1 MEMITGNLAS
11 KIPLKYVLEY
21 RIVPLEEEEQS
32 IKVGAYKRNIV
43 ILKESLEFILNKRIQ
58 FIFME
63 EEAVER
69 IIRIYYDHKTFLSG
83 ISKGQY
89 DSEEGQKLPI
99 VELCDYIIEKGIKDG
114 VSDIHIEPKK
124 EELLIKHRINGS
136 LILVNVIEGVYS
148 DGILRRFKALAN
160 MNIAERRVPQD
171 GKLLYSYENKSINI
185 RLGTMPVIYGE
196 KLVMRFLFTQEKVKG
211 LDDLSFQ
218 REQLKSIQ
226 NMLRHK
232 NGIILITGPTGSG
245 KTTTLYSII
254 EELKR
259 DDINICT
266 VEDPVEKIIEE
277 INQTNINNKA
287 GITFSIGLR
296 SLLRQDPDVIMI
308 GEIRDEETAST
319 AVRAALTGHLV
330 LSTLHTN
337 TAFSAISR
345 LEDMGIKEYLLKDAV
360 LGIISQRLV
369 RTLCDKCKTQNMD
382 TAIYEAVGCENCNY
396 TGYKGRIII
405 SEVVYLPELFS
416 YDEPLSFHNIKSK
429 HSKRYGEQMDED
441 LKRLFNK
448 GLIDSIEYKK
458 YYIEN

>member
-1 MEMITGNLAS
+1 MVIITQNLAS

-21 RIVPLEEEEQS
+21 RIIPLEEEDKS
-32 IKVGAYKRNIV
+32 IKIGAYQKDIV
-43 ILKESLEFILNKRIQ
+43 ALKESLEFILDKKIQ
-58 FIFME
+58 LIFME
-63 EEAVER
+63 EDTIER
-69 IIRIYYDHKTFLSG
+69 MIKIYYEHREFLAAIKKDLHERQES
-83 ISKGQY
+83 
-89 DSEEGQKLPI
+89 DKLPI
-99 VELCDYIIEKGIKDG
+99 AELCGYIIEKGIKGG

-124 EELLIKHRINGS
+124 GELLIKHRINGS
-136 LILVNVIEGVYS
+136 LILVNVLEETYT
-148 DGILRRFKALAN
+148 DWILRRFKALAN

-171 GKLLYSYENKSINI
+171 GKLLYSYENITVNI

-196 KLVMRFLFTQEKVKG
+196 KLVMRLLFSQEKVKG
-211 LDDLSFQ
+211 LDKLSFQ
-218 REQLKSIQ
+218 REQLNSIV

-266 VEDPVEKIIEE
+266 VEDPVEIVIEG

-287 GITFSIGLR
+287 GITFSLGLR
-296 SLLRQDPDVIMI
+296 SLLRQDPDVIMV

-345 LEDMGIKEYLLKDAV
+345 LEDMGIREYLLKDAV

-369 RTLCDKCKTQNMD
+369 KKLCVKCKVKKGNMD
-382 TAIYEAVGCENCNY
+382 TYEAVGCECCNY
-396 TGYKGRIII
+396 TGYKGRLII
-405 SEVVYLPELFS
+405 SEAVYLPELFS
-416 YDEPLSFHNIKSK
+416 YGESLSFNNIKNK
-429 HSKRYGEQMDED
+429 HREKYGEQMDED
-441 LKRLFNK
+441 LNRLFK
-448 GLIDSIEYKK
+448 DGLIDEIEYKK
-458 YYIEN
+458 YYFET